1 MAHPTHTEPAGRSA
15 ASSSYATDTGER
27 SAVQAMLRGSLMK
40 CPRCGTGPMFGRFL
54 KVREACPNCGQELHH
69 QRADDA
75 PPYVVMFIVGHVVIA
90 AMLYI
95 EVMYSP
101 ALWIHAA
108 LWLPLTLLMSFALLQ
123 PVKGALV
130 GLQWANRM
138 HGFDPDADVSGYGR
152 Q

>member
-1 MAHPTHTEPAGRSA
+1 MTHQIHAEA
-15 ASSSYATDTGER
+15 AER
-27 SAVQAMLRGSLMK
+27 SQIQAMLRGFLLR
-40 CPRCGTGPMFGRFL
+40 CPNCGEGRMFGRFL
-54 KVREACPNCGQELHH
+54 KVRDRCEACGQELFHH
-69 QRADDA
+69 RADDA

-90 AMLYI
+90 AMLWV

-101 ALWIHAA
+101 AMWVHAA
-108 LWLPLTLLMSFALLQ
+108 LWLPLTLVLSFALLQ

-138 HGFDPDADVSGYGR
+138 HGFDPDGDAAAHGH